1 MKLHLTREEF
11 LALWR
16 THRGYTPSVCG
27 DACVQRSDGMD
38 LDSILM
44 AEMEEWYRKLLL
56 EADESLLAPEDI
68 AADTAM
74 PAPSGGS
81 VTIHLPPGV
90 LRVLCVRLSGWSRPA
105 CIVTDPDSP
114 TAVSQLHPYTRACA
128 DSPVAVLHTDVR
140 FRSILLLRATGFPPW
155 YVQSVA
161 MAYTH
166 LTGLP
171 LRGLLG
177 AEKI

>member
-16 THRGYTPSVCG
+16 THSGYTPSVCG

-128 DSPVAVLHTDVR
+128 DSPVAVLHTDGSLSLYPAASGDRLSALVCAIR
-140 FRSILLLRATGFPPW
+140 RDGIYSFDRAATDGF
-155 YVQSVA
+155 A
-161 MAYTH
+161 
-166 LTGLP
+166 
-171 LRGLLG
+171 RC
-177 AEKI
+177 

>member
-44 AEMEEWYRKLLL
+44 AEMEEWYRRLLL

-74 PAPSGGS
+74 PAPSA
-81 VTIHLPPGV
+81 
-90 LRVLCVRLSGWSRPA
+90 LRYPKARQHAKPRP
-105 CIVTDPDSP
+105 
-114 TAVSQLHPYTRACA
+114 
-128 DSPVAVLHTDVR
+128 
-140 FRSILLLRATGFPPW
+140 
-155 YVQSVA
+155 
-161 MAYTH
+161 
-166 LTGLP
+166 
-171 LRGLLG
+171 
-177 AEKI
+177 